1 MRRGVYP
8 QINTD
13 EHRLKGKKNA
23 REINGNSGHH
33 VNRKALIKII
43 ALGLCFLPVGCFA
56 QERLTVDSA
65 VSEALQN
72 SPQAKAIL
80 KERDAKR
87 VGIDREKPVARPTAD
102 AKLSGT
108 LQGNPVRFPRPDGSQ
123 ATFLPDR
130 FLRLELNIEQIV
142 YRPGI
147 GAARRRYASQLVVA
161 DEETRK
167 AQGELALAVT
177 KAFFDMLKA
186 EAGVVQA
193 RDGLA
198 FALRYRVFVE
208 GQITAGVA
216 KPVDLE
222 TVKAQVSEAEAAQV
236 TATNGAILAKMN
248 LNRLLGRPLEAEVN
262 LSSTSQTVAPD
273 NDLKSATETALKRR
287 PEIRLIDAN
296 LIGTKEGAFLAK
308 TQAQPSMIVRGQ
320 AAEQTPTALLPET
333 YYAVTFEV
341 RIPIFDGGKAKSESE
356 EARIQ
361 GERLLALRE
370 EAISGIKIEVM
381 QASLQR
387 TEAKAKSVSASA
399 KVKSAEATL
408 RVAEKAYE
416 VGRGTLIEVQNA
428 RRELETA
435 LTLFTRTTYD
445 EVLLAEAL
453 YRHVQGLDVPESPA
467 SAPKKAG
474 KKSK

>member
-1 MRRGVYP
+1 MRR
-8 QINTD
+8 
-13 EHRLKGKKNA
+13 
-23 REINGNSGHH
+23 EIQFNRSLH
-33 VNRKALIKII
+33 VCVMLW
-43 ALGLCFLPVGCFA
+43 LCLLPLSCFA
-56 QERLTVDSA
+56 QGVLTVDAA
-65 VSEALQN
+65 VVEALQN

-87 VGIDREKPVARPTAD
+87 VGIDREKPVARPIAD
-102 AKLSGT
+102 ARLSGT

-123 ATFLPDR
+123 AMFLPDR

-177 KAFFDMLKA
+177 KAYFDVLKA

-193 RDGLA
+193 QDGLA

-236 TATNGAILAKMN
+236 TATNGLILAKMN
-248 LNRLLGRPLEAEVN
+248 FNRLLGRPLETEVN
-262 LSSTSQTVAPD
+262 LSSTLQSPLSSD
-273 NDLKSATETALKRR
+273 DPKSATETALKRR

-308 TQAQPSMIVRGQ
+308 TQTQPSMIVRGQ

-333 YYAVTFEV
+333 YYALTLEI
-341 RIPIFDGGKAKSESE
+341 RIPIFDGGKAKSEAE

-361 GERLLALRE
+361 GERLFALRE
-370 EAISGIKIEVM
+370 EAINGIKIEVM

-399 KVKSAEATL
+399 KVKSAEANL

-435 LTLFTRTTYD
+435 LTLFNRTTYD
-445 EVLLAEAL
+445 DVLRSEAL
-453 YRHVQGLDVPESPA
+453 YRHVQGLDVPENVTPENR
-467 SAPKKAG
+467 KAG
-474 KKSK
+474 KRSK